1 MLPAAVAQH
10 LAKDPKLPPIMAIA
24 SVEER
29 PDFDGDIYF
38 GLLRAI
44 AYQQLSGK
52 AATTIFNRFL
62 GLFPDEYPEAS
73 RLLAFSL
80 EELRSVGLSRAKA
93 NYMQNIAEYFTEHR
107 LFQIDWAA
115 LDDHSILTRLTAI
128 KGVGKWTAEIVL
140 MFILHRPDVLPL
152 DDLVVRNRMIQLY
165 QLGELK
171 GKNQTLALEAAAEAW
186 RPYRSWGSRLMWAWE
201 HAERQAP

>member
-1 MLPAAVAQH
+1 MLPTAVAQH
-10 LAKDPKLPPIMAIA
+10 LAKDLTLQPIMALA

-29 PDFDGDIYF
+29 PDFSGDVYF

-62 GLFPDEYPEAS
+62 GLFPNEYPEAS
-73 RLLAFSL
+73 RLLAFS
-80 EELRSVGLSRAKA
+80 EAELRSVGLSGAKA

-107 LFQIDWAA
+107 LFRIDWTA
-115 LDDHSILTRLTAI
+115 LDDQSILDSLTAI
-128 KGVGKWTAEIVL
+128 KGVGKWTAEMVL
-140 MFILHRPDVLPL
+140 IFILHRPDVLPL

-165 QLGELK
+165 QLGTLK
-171 GKNQTLALEAAAEAW
+171 GKAQTLALEAAAEAW

-201 HAERQAP
+201 HYDRQA

>member
-1 MLPAAVAQH
+1 MLPTAVAQQ
-10 LAKDPKLPPIMAIA
+10 LAKDPTLLPIIAIA
-24 SVEER
+24 TVEER
-29 PDFDGDIYF
+29 PDFGGDVYF

-52 AATTIFNRFL
+52 AATTIFHRFL

-73 RLLAFSL
+73 RLLAFS
-80 EELRSVGLSRAKA
+80 ESELRSVGLSRAKA

-107 LFQIDWAA
+107 LFQVEWDS
-115 LDDHSILTRLTAI
+115 LDDHSIINSLTAI
-128 KGVGKWTAEIVL
+128 KGVGKWTAEMVL

-165 QLGELK
+165 QLDHLK
-171 GKNQTLALEAAAEAW
+171 GKAQTLALEAAAEAW

-201 HAERQAP
+201 HAERQTP